1 MLEKCQ
7 KNVGKLDSEFDQIE
21 NDQMDKKKNNKK

>member
-21 NDQMDKKKNNKK
+21 NDQMDKKKQ